1 MLTPEKLQ
9 IGDEVRIIAPSRS
22 LSLLS
27 EETIRLAKEN
37 FEKQGLE
44 VTFSKNCKESDM
56 FMSSSIES
64 RVEDIHQAFKD
75 KNVKAIFTVIGGFNA
90 NQILKYLDYGLI
102 QNNPKILC

>member
-1 MLTPEKLQ
+1 MLTPEKLH
-9 IGDEVRIIAPSRS
+9 IGDEIRIIAPSRS

-37 FEKQGLE
+37 LEKQGLE
-44 VTFSKNCKESDM
+44 VTFSKNCRESDM

-75 KNVKAIFTVIGGFNA
+75 KNVKAIFTVIGGFNV
-90 NQILKYLDYGLI
+90 NQILKYLDYELI